1 MSSTFRSLALVVSA
15 ALALAAPAAR
25 ADRVGDDEGP
35 ALPTPAAAPSGPLT
49 LDQAVKASL
58 ERNRDQ
64 INAGLVISLAEQA
77 QVTSRSAILPTIG
90 FNASIGGA
98 RVGGGE
104 SQTNPFTGV
113 PTTAPSDSYASYSWG
128 FTARQLLF
136 DGGKWWN
143 NLDAAQATFKSA
155 QAAADE
161 QSLQTRFAVEQR
173 FYELLRAQRQ
183 LAVFGEAAARSRDQA
198 EFVQKLFE
206 GGKAAQS
213 DVYAARAN
221 RDNDEV
227 NRLGS
232 EARVELARYDLC
244 TAIGFDPSK
253 ALAVVEP
260 SGLLDEPAQ
269 PPGGQE
275 AVDKAL
281 TQRPSLKAAQLTIE
295 SNRKRVDAAK
305 GDYLPVVSASA
316 SYLRGTRVV
325 GDVVDPDLTKK
336 NTLSGSINLNWNLFA
351 GFASDAGVRT
361 QLLQMKQA
369 EIDYQNGRRG
379 VASDVQKAVA
389 SLSAARAQARVA
401 TQAFETAKQGLQLA
415 RTRQQVGVGT
425 QLEVRDAELK
435 LTQAQLSQVNALLD
449 GREQESALRRA
460 IGG

>member
-1 MSSTFRSLALVVSA
+1 MSVTLRSLTVAAL
-15 ALALAAPAAR
+15 ALALAAPAAAR
-25 ADRVGDDEGP
+25 AGDDEGP
-35 ALPTPAAAPSGPLT
+35 ALPPPALAPSAPLT
-49 LDQAVKASL
+49 LEQAIKAAL
-58 ERNRDQ
+58 ERNHEQ
-64 INAGLVISLAEQA
+64 IAAGLAAGLAEQT
-77 QVTSRSAILPTIG
+77 QVTAKSAILPTIG
-90 FNASIGGA
+90 FNASIGGT

-113 PTTAPSDSYASYSWG
+113 AGTAPSDSYPSYGWG

-155 QAAADE
+155 QAAEDE
-161 QSLQTRFAVEQR
+161 QTLQTRFTVEQK

-198 EFVQKLFE
+198 DFVQKLFE

-227 NRLGS
+227 NRLGA

-244 TAIGFDPSK
+244 TSIGFDPSK

-260 SGLLDEPAQ
+260 AGLLDDPAQ
-269 PPGGQE
+269 PPAAQE

-281 TQRPSLKAAQLTIE
+281 AQRPSLKAAQLTIE
-295 SNRKRVDAAK
+295 AGKKQLASAK
-305 GDYLPVVSASA
+305 GDYLPVVSANA
-316 SYLRGTRVV
+316 SYTRGTRVV

-351 GFASDAGVRT
+351 GFSSDAGVRT
-361 QLLQMKQA
+361 KLLQLKQA
-369 EIDYQNGRRG
+369 ENDYQGGRRG

-401 TQAFETAKQGLQLA
+401 TQAFETARQGLQLA

>member
-1 MSSTFRSLALVVSA
+1 VSVTFRSLALAVSA
-15 ALALAAPAAR
+15 ALALAAPAVR
-25 ADRVGDDEGP
+25 AGDDEGP
-35 ALPTPAAAPSGPLT
+35 ALPAPAAAPSGPLT
-49 LDQAVKASL
+49 LDQAIKAAL

-64 INAGLVISLAEQA
+64 INAGLIAGIAEQQ
-77 QVTSRSAILPTIG
+77 QVTARAAILPTIG

-113 PTTAPSDSYASYSWG
+113 AQTAPSDTYASYSWG
-128 FTARQLLF
+128 LTARQLIF

-161 QSLQTRFAVEQR
+161 QALQTRFTVEQK

-198 EFVQKLFE
+198 DFVQKLFE

-213 DVYAARAN
+213 DVYAACAN

-244 TAIGFDPSK
+244 TAIGFDASK

-260 SGLLDEPAQ
+260 SGLLDEPTQ
-269 PPGGQE
+269 PPGAQE

-281 TQRPSLKAAQLTIE
+281 AQRPSLKAAQLTIE
-295 SNRKRVDAAK
+295 SNKKQMAAAK
-305 GDYLPVVSASA
+305 GDYLPVISANA
-316 SYLRGTRVV
+316 SYNRGTRVV
-325 GDVVDPDLTKK
+325 GDLVDPDLTKK

-351 GFASDAGVRT
+351 GFSSDANVRT
-361 QLLQMKQA
+361 QLLQLKQA
-369 EIDYQNGRRG
+369 ENDYQSGRRG